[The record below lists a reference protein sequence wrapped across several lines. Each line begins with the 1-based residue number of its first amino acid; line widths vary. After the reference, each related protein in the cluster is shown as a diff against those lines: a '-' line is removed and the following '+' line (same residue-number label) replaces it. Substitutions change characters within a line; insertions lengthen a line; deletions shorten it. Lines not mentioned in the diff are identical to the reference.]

1 MSNEE
6 SNKGSFREK
15 FKKLF
20 SKKNIFIIFL
30 IAVLG
35 FQYLQSSSNS
45 SNLSFLQ
52 SRDSS
57 LIEEI
62 GELKETYL
70 KVGED
75 MNEIRRYLMLP
86 LKEYQEIELSTD
98 DEDDKNKDQV
108 QLALFKYVGSVVNFE
123 SIREKIST
131 NRAFIDNLL
140 ISKDFSEF
148 LIKEELAFSPTIQD
162 DDNFIVKIA
171 SKSGEPIVTY
181 SLDNQTGDLIFQ
193 TMMQKEAV
201 EEKDFSKFK
210 QDLIEFLTDK
220 KSLLIA
226 GVENVGKLKKSIAKA
241 IESKSVQNILTKKTL
256 VLSADPDQSEL
267 EIIYSVLNKSNDI
280 VGEIIL
286 ETSEQKIALVD
297 KNDESAKVFVTDS
310 SDLTAS
316 LSSFLEKLEYRSI
329 LEQNAETSIDSFKK
343 TLEDKGFKALLAE
356 GGLVFKGPLEE
367 NNRILYTLHDRK
379 GAIVS
384 TFAIE
389 KATGIVTV
397 TDDSGNKDQNLLF
410 FEQDV
415 KKKP

>member
-15 FKKLF
+15 LKKLF

-86 LKEYQEIELSTD
+86 LKEYQKIELSTD
-98 DEDDKNKDQV
+98 DEEDKNKDQV
-108 QLALFKYVGSVVNFE
+108 QLALFKYVGSVVNSE

-131 NRAFIDNLL
+131 NKAFIDNLL

-148 LIKEELAFSPTIQD
+148 LIKEELAFSPTVQD
-162 DDNFIVKIA
+162 DENFIVKIA
-171 SKSGEPIVTY
+171 SKSGDPIVTY

-193 TMMQKEAV
+193 TVIQKESV

-210 QDLIEFLTDK
+210 QNLMKFLTDK

-226 GVENVGKLKKSIAKA
+226 GVENVKKLKESIAKA
-241 IESKSVQNILTKKTL
+241 IESKSVQNILTKKAL

-297 KNDESAKVFVTDS
+297 KNEESAKVFVTNS

-316 LSSFLEKLEYRSI
+316 LPSFLEKLEYRSI
-329 LEQNAETSIDSFKK
+329 LEQNAEISIASFKK

-356 GGLVFKGPLEE
+356 GALVFKGPLEE
-367 NNRILYTLHDRK
+367 NNRILYTLHDQK
-379 GAIVS
+379 DAIVS

-397 TDDSGNKDQNLLF
+397 TDNSGNKDQNLLF